1 MDRREH
7 YQIELTR
14 SFARLV
20 VLAALT
26 LDIGL
31 DNTVMWIWLAVRA
44 AVLIEYIS
52 FSLKDELKDLIK
64 NFLAHIFTA
73 AVLAIGW
80 YGAYVLFDLKQKL
93 FFENKAVLYSTVP
106 AIIKWGGV
114 ISLIGLTVS
123 AVMYII
129 RQKKD
134 GFI

>member
-73 AVLAIGW
+73 DVLAIGW
-80 YGAYVLFDLKQKL
+80 Y
-93 FFENKAVLYSTVP
+93 
-106 AIIKWGGV
+106 
-114 ISLIGLTVS
+114 
-123 AVMYII
+123 
-129 RQKKD
+129 
-134 GFI
+134 